1 MERQCYV
8 DIWDKQNRWNI
19 TMFNNTA
26 KFLLNFKYI
35 SVVWIVAIILCTIIV
50 YTYITL
56 QMRKYVDTH
65 AYKPENSDRFFFIWR
80 YSFMFII
87 ATIIIFLFS
96 DTFGLLGLSLG
107 FIMTVLSWGLRNPI
121 MNLAAWLLIILKKPY
136 QIGDRVILGQ
146 LIGDVK
152 KITVMHTILDQVGGT
167 VSSEEKSGR
176 SVLIANLHLF
186 NWTVVNYTRDE
197 KYILDEVILRLTYKS
212 DIDKAE
218 QIMCEQAAEVTADIC
233 TELGEKPYVRFEFI
247 PSGVVA
253 KLRYRVVAVERPQ
266 VSTLI
271 VEGIYKM
278 FTEEKNIQFAY
289 VKEEIELS
297 PYGTQNPPPQYLH
310 V

>member
-1 MERQCYV
+1 MLIDFVQF
-8 DIWDKQNRWNI
+8 I
-19 TMFNNTA
+19 
-26 KFLLNFKYI
+26 LNLKYI
-35 SVVWIVAIILCTIIV
+35 SVVWVVAIIICTIIV
-50 YTYITL
+50 YTFITL

-80 YSFMFII
+80 YSFMFVI
-87 ATIIIFLFS
+87 TVIIIFLFS

-167 VSSEEKSGR
+167 ISSEEKSGR
-176 SVLIANLHLF
+176 SILIANLHLF

-212 DIDKAE
+212 NIDKAE
-218 QIMCEQAAEVTADIC
+218 QIMCQKAAEVTADIC
-233 TELGEKPYVRFEFI
+233 AELGEQPYVRFEFI

-271 VEGIYKM
+271 VEEIYRM
-278 FTEEKNIQFAY
+278 FANENDIQFAY
-289 VKEEIELS
+289 IKQEIELTS
-297 PYGTQNPPPQYLH
+297 YDTHNPPPQYLH